1 MSAESLLN
9 GDDYQAKRR
18 VTLVGSLVN
27 VLLAIGKII
36 AGVIGHSQALIVDGV
51 HSLSD
56 LVSDALVLW
65 AARVGS
71 YGADLDHPYGHA
83 RIETAATVGVGA
95 LLLLVAGGF
104 TYDAAI
110 RMMNPEDLL
119 TPGWIA
125 LAAAVFS
132 VLAKEGLYH
141 YTKRVARVVR
151 SDLIHANAWHHRSD
165 ALSSVVVIIGVAG
178 AMAGVPWLDAL
189 AALVVAL
196 MIGAVGWRLAWH
208 SARELVDT
216 GLDPDELA
224 YIGRIIDSVDG
235 VEGHDD
241 LRTRRMGSDTLVDVH
256 IRVAQDIS
264 VSEGHRISDAVLYR
278 LCREV
283 DHVAEVLVHV
293 DHEGLPEARR
303 SAKLPLR
310 RRAEAELRSAWGQLL
325 DDYPHNRAILH
336 YRDGHLDVDLIITG
350 LDDAP
355 QAGRLPALQQQ
366 LQERAEHIPYVG
378 RIRLLAHLG
387 S

>member
-1 MSAESLLN
+1 MSADDLFAEH
-9 GDDYQAKRR
+9 DYQAKQR
-18 VTLVGSLVN
+18 VTLIGSLIN
-27 VLLAIGKII
+27 VLLAVGKIL
-36 AGVIGHSQALIVDGV
+36 AGWIGNSQALIVDGV

-65 AARVGS
+65 ASRVGS
-71 YGADLDHPYGHA
+71 HGADVDHPYGHA

-95 LLLLVAGGF
+95 LLLLIAGGF
-104 TYDAAI
+104 AYDATI
-110 RMMNPEDLL
+110 RLMDANDLL
-119 TPGWIA
+119 VPGWIA
-125 LAAAVFS
+125 LTAAILS
-132 VLAKEGLYH
+132 VLAKEGLYQ
-141 YTKRVARVVR
+141 YTRRVALAVR

-178 AMAGVPWLDAL
+178 AMAGLPWLDSV

-216 GLDPDELA
+216 GLDPDEVA
-224 YIGRIIDSVDG
+224 FIGRIIDSIDG
-235 VEGHDD
+235 VEAHGD

-264 VSEGHRISDAVLYR
+264 VSEGHRISDAVLLR

-293 DHEGLPEARR
+293 DHESAPEARR
-303 SAKLPLR
+303 SAQLPLR
-310 RRAEAELRSAWGQLL
+310 RRAEAELREAWGTLL
-325 DDYPHNRAILH
+325 DDFPHHRIILH
-336 YRDGHLDVDLIITG
+336 YRDGHMDVDLILTG
-350 LDDAP
+350 LRDDQP
-355 QAGRLPALQQQ
+355 PGRLSGLQTA
-366 LQERAEHIPYVG
+366 LQERAMQIDYIG
-378 RIRLLAHLG
+378 RMRLLCQLD

>member
-1 MSAESLLN
+1 MSAEQVLN

-36 AGVIGHSQALIVDGV
+36 AGVVGNSQALIVDGV

-104 TYDAAI
+104 AYDAAV
-110 RMMNPEDLL
+110 RMMSPEDLL

-125 LAAAVFS
+125 LGAAIFS
-132 VLAKEGLYH
+132 VLAKEALYH
-141 YTKRVARVVR
+141 YTTHVANAVR

-165 ALSSVVVIIGVAG
+165 ALSSVVVIVGVAG
-178 AMAGVPWLDAL
+178 AMAGLPWLDAL

-224 YIGRIIDSVDG
+224 YIGRLIDSVDG
-235 VEGHDD
+235 VECHED

-256 IRVAQDIS
+256 VRVAQDIS
-264 VSEGHRISDAVLYR
+264 VSEGHRISDAVLLR

-293 DHEGLPEARR
+293 DHEGVAEARR
-303 SAKLPLR
+303 SIRLPLR
-310 RRAEAELRSAWGQLL
+310 RRAEAQLREAWGRLL
-325 DDYPHNRAILH
+325 DDYPHNRLILH
-336 YRDGHLDVDLIITG
+336 YRDGRLDVDLILTG
-350 LDDAP
+350 LPDDHP
-355 QAGRLPALQQQ
+355 FQALAALQTR
-366 LQERAEHIPYVG
+366 LRERAAGIDYIG
-378 RIRLLAHLG
+378 RIRLLAQPG